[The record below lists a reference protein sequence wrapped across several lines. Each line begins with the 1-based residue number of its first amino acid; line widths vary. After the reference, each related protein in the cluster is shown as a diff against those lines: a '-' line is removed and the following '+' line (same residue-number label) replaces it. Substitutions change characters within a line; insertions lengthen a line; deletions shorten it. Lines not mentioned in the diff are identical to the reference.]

1 MILLRILL
9 LPFSWLYY
17 LVTQIRNRLY
27 DQGLRPSVKFDLP
40 VISVGNLAVGGT
52 GKTPMVEYLIRLLLT
67 RFRVATLSRGY
78 GRTTRGF
85 RIIGDSDTADTAG
98 DEPYQ
103 FYTNF
108 AENITVAVGEERA
121 LAIPLILQERPEVNV
136 VLLDDAFQHRSV
148 TPNFSILL
156 TDYNKPFFTDFLLPS
171 GRLRES
177 RWNAKRADVI
187 IVTKCPAD
195 ISADEMLST
204 EKNIRTYTEKPVFF
218 TSIRYGQPLPF
229 LTSPT
234 APPRRVVL
242 ISGIANAEPLE
253 AYVKQNY
260 TLIRHFIFNDHHK
273 YQVKDVESFIAM
285 AGNDPGL
292 SFLTTEKDKAKLHVP
307 SFHGIIG
314 SHPFYYIPIEV
325 DFIKNGQDFD
335 EMVLDLVKRVQNEK
349 HE

>member
-40 VISVGNLAVGGT
+40 VISVGNLAVGGS

-78 GRTTRGF
+78 GRTTKGF
-85 RIIGDSDTADTAG
+85 RIVGDSDNAETVG

-103 FYTNF
+103 FYNNF
-108 AENITVAVGEERA
+108 AGNITVAVGEERA

-136 VLLDDAFQHRSV
+136 VLLDDAFQHRQV
-148 TPNFSILL
+148 TPNFSLLL
-156 TDYNKPFFTDFLLPS
+156 TDYNKPFYTDFLLPS

-177 RWNAKRADVI
+177 RWNAARADVI
-187 IVTKCPAD
+187 VVTKCPAE
-195 ISADEMLST
+195 ISADEMLRI
-204 EKNIRTYTEKPVFF
+204 EKSIRTYAEKPVFF
-218 TSIRYGQPLPF
+218 TSIRYGQPVPF
-229 LTSPT
+229 STSPT

-253 AYVKQNY
+253 AYVRQNY
-260 TLIRHFIFNDHHK
+260 TLVRHFKFNDHHK
-273 YQVKDVESFIAM
+273 YKLKDVESFIAM
-285 AGNDPGL
+285 AENEPIV
-292 SFLTTEKDKAKLHVP
+292 SFLTTEKDKVKLHVP
-307 SFHGIIG
+307 LFYGLIG
-314 SHPFYYIPIEV
+314 SQPFYYIPIEV